1 MGTLCPYC
9 LQWTVCTLTVWCVGR
24 DIVLVRDLLPYVL
37 IVARAD
43 GSLCATLQDDP
54 FRVAYPRFTP
64 GVNICNT
71 IVAAWPQAWLRVLHR
86 GPQPV
91 ARGEWVAFHDGDR
104 QVIGQVATRP
114 AWPMHCA

>member
-1 MGTLCPYC
+1 MPPPGCEAHVSYRRTTDSALRVRQQRSATQ
-9 LQWTVCTLTVWCVGR
+9 LLSR

-37 IVARAD
+37 IAARAD

-64 GVNICNT
+64 GVTICNT

-91 ARGEWVAFHDGDR
+91 ARGEWVAFR
-104 QVIGQVATRP
+104 EP
-114 AWPMHCA
+114 